1 MSEPVLLER
10 KGPVA
15 TVTLNE
21 PGKRNVLDTPLREAL
36 YAALDECVA
45 DAKVRAIVLAA
56 NGDFSAGGGLDAYDD
71 VAVINA
77 RWRLQESHRILRI
90 LMEGPK
96 PVIAAVEGSA
106 IGAGAGLALACDH
119 IVAGNK
125 ARFSPSS
132 AQLATMPDWGLLFTL
147 PRRIGFAKSRE
158 MFLFGGI
165 VNAETAL
172 KMSLVDAV
180 VPEGGAQAVALE
192 KARRLASAPP
202 LALKITKAAIN
213 GLDLN
218 LESVLQ
224 AELEGQ
230 PYLFRSEDFHEAVT
244 AFHERRK
251 PVFRGK

>member
-1 MSEPVLLER
+1 MSKPVLLER

-45 DAKVRAIVLAA
+45 DAKVRTIVLAA
-56 NGDFSAGGGLDAYDD
+56 TGDFSAGGGLDAYDD

-158 MFLFGGI
+158 LFLFGGI
-165 VNAETAL
+165 VEAEAAL

-180 VPEGGAQAVALE
+180 VPEGAAQAVALE
-192 KARRLASAPP
+192 KARRLAGAPP
-202 LALKITKAAIN
+202 LALKITKAAVN